1 VFERSIAV
9 LANAMT
15 VNCQY
20 YFNQIY
26 PEVKCSIVNPEKIN
40 NEFDMTL
47 AFHVGNEKGFDFFFR
62 ELFPSLCFF
71 ANRMLNDRCEA
82 EDIASSAFI
91 KIWKRHSQFNDARN
105 IRSYLYQ
112 IVRNDCLKFHRQ
124 QKRSTIIT
132 KEIKY
137 LSIGDLENNY
147 EADIIRA
154 EFLREIYKAINTLPA
169 QCRRIFKMLY
179 IQGKSI
185 KEISTELEISA
196 STIRT
201 QKSRG
206 LIVLKQKV
214 KFFPL
219 LFLIFF
225 L

>member
-1 VFERSIAV
+1 V
-9 LANAMT
+9 T
-15 VNCQY
+15 T
-20 YFNQIY
+20 
-26 PEVKCSIVNPEKIN
+26 EKMN
-40 NEFDMTL
+40 NESDMTL
-47 AFHVGNEKGFDFFFR
+47 AFHRGNEKGFDFFFR

-82 EDIASSAFI
+82 EDIASTAFI
-91 KIWKRHSQFNDARN
+91 KIWKKHSIFNDAKN
-105 IRSYLYQ
+105 IQSYLYQ
-112 IVRNDCLKFHRQ
+112 IVRNDCLKFHHQ

-206 LIVLKQKV
+206 LAVLKQKV

>member
-1 VFERSIAV
+1 MRIES
-9 LANAMT
+9 LYDANEYA
-15 VNCQY
+15 
-20 YFNQIY
+20 
-26 PEVKCSIVNPEKIN
+26 P
-40 NEFDMTL
+40 
-47 AFHVGNEKGFDFFFR
+47 AFQRGEEKGFDFFFR

-71 ANRMLNDRCEA
+71 ANRILNNKCEA
-82 EDIASSAFI
+82 EDIASYAFV
-91 KIWKRHSQFNDARN
+91 KIWKRHSQFDNAKN

-112 IVRNDCLKFHRQ
+112 IVRNDCLRFNHQ
-124 QKRSTIIT
+124 QKRSKNIT
-132 KEIKY
+132 KEIRY

-154 EFLREIYKAINTLPA
+154 ELLGEIYKAIDTLPT

-179 IQGKSI
+179 IQGKSV
-185 KEISTELEISA
+185 KEISSELEISA

-206 LIVLKQKV
+206 LAVLNLKV
-214 KFFPL
+214 KFLPL

>member
-1 VFERSIAV
+1 V
-9 LANAMT
+9 T
-15 VNCQY
+15 T
-20 YFNQIY
+20 
-26 PEVKCSIVNPEKIN
+26 EKMN

-47 AFHVGNEKGFDFFFR
+47 AFKSGNEKGFDFFFR
-62 ELFPSLCFF
+62 NLFPSLCFF